1 MPRLYPDNLISD
13 VLDRCNIVELISSY
27 IPLKRAGRN
36 FRANCPFHAEKT
48 PSFIVSTDKQI
59 FHCFGCGQG
68 GNAITFVMQY
78 EKVGFR
84 EALEIVAQRCGV
96 PLPEPEL
103 TASQKG
109 KEDYR
114 KTLQGLYEQA
124 ASFYHARLLQAAD
137 AKAAR
142 NYLPA
147 RGISKETAQRFRLGY
162 APGEWD
168 SLIAYFKSQK
178 ISLAALDKSGLVV
191 AKENGGYYD
200 RYRNRIMFPIA
211 DVKGR
216 VIAFGGRVLDE
227 SLPKYINSPET
238 AIYIKGKN
246 LFGLDVSKEYIRQA
260 DQVVVVEGYLDMI
273 VPFEAGVK
281 NIVASLG
288 TALTE
293 DQIRLIKRFT
303 NRVVLLY
310 DPDLAGEMATLR
322 ALDLLI
328 KEDMDVRIAGLP
340 QGEDP
345 DAFVRHNGG
354 AALKDVIDKALPIFD
369 YKLNLLLAKYDAK
382 STHGKDKIVR
392 EILPTIHQFR
402 HHTTRAEYVKRTAA
416 SVGVD
421 EEALMQDLKN
431 TVETI
436 QADATST
443 DGAIALNAMEH
454 QRLTEI
460 PVTERMLVKLML
472 EEMHLIDHLRQ
483 LIEPS
488 DFVSD
493 KLRKIVTFI
502 FDFFDQG
509 KNFKPNVLMHY
520 LDDDDAINIIAELA
534 ALDIHNCPEKE
545 KLIEDCVRRLKRDK
559 ILHRCQ
565 ELHHRIQEAQSSGN
579 EEVLQHLVVEY
590 NDLIKQ
596 RSNENAIDEAA
607 AKSGR
612 HS

>member
-48 PSFIVSTDKQI
+48 PSFIVSADKQI

-84 EALEIVAQRCGV
+84 EALEVVAQRCGI

-103 TASQKG
+103 TPSQKG
-109 KEDYR
+109 REDY
-114 KTLQGLYEQA
+114 KKILHGLYEQA
-124 ASFYHARLLQAAD
+124 ASFYHTRLFQAPD
-137 AKAAR
+137 AKNAR
-142 NYLPA
+142 NYLSA

-162 APGEWD
+162 APEEWD

-216 VIAFGGRVLDE
+216 VIAFGGRVLDD

-238 AIYIKGKN
+238 AVYIKGKN

-310 DPDLAGEMATLR
+310 DPDAAGEMATLR
-322 ALDLLI
+322 ALELLI
-328 KEDMDVRIAGLP
+328 KEDMDIRIAGLP
-340 QGEDP
+340 KGKDP

-354 AALKDVIDKALPIFD
+354 DALKETIDKALPIFD

-392 EILPTIHQFR
+392 EILPTIQHFK

-421 EEALMQDLKN
+421 EKALLQDLKN
-431 TVETI
+431 MAETVRP
-436 QADATST
+436 AAAPDSDALAFS
-443 DGAIALNAMEH
+443 ALEH

-493 KLRKIVTFI
+493 KLRKIAAFI

-509 KNFKPNVLMHY
+509 KNLKPNVLMHY
-520 LDDDDAINIIAELA
+520 LDDDEAINIIAELA

-565 ELHHRIQEAQSSGN
+565 ELHNRIREAQTSGDEN
-579 EEVLQHLVVEY
+579 KLHHLVLEY
-590 NDLIKQ
+590 NNLIKQ
-596 RSNENAIDEAA
+596 RSAETAGYGTA
-607 AKSGR
+607 AKSDR
-612 HS
+612 RP

>member
-48 PSFIVSTDKQI
+48 PSFIVSADKQI

-84 EALEIVAQRCGV
+84 EALETVAQRCGV

-103 TASQKG
+103 TPSQKDR
-109 KEDYR
+109 EDSR
-114 KTLQGLYEQA
+114 KILQGLYEQA
-124 ASFYHARLLQAAD
+124 ASFYHVRLFQAPD
-137 AKAAR
+137 AKIAR
-142 NYLPA
+142 NYLA
-147 RGISKETAQRFRLGY
+147 DRGISKETAQRFRLGY
-162 APGEWD
+162 APGGWD
-168 SLIAYFKSQK
+168 NLIVHFKSQK
-178 ISLAALDKSGLVV
+178 VSLATLDKSGLVV

-211 DVKGR
+211 DVRGR
-216 VIAFGGRVLDE
+216 VIALGGRVLDDT
-227 SLPKYINSPET
+227 LPKYINSPET
-238 AIYIKGKN
+238 AIYVKGKN

-260 DQVVVVEGYLDMI
+260 DQAIVVEGYLDMI
-273 VPFEAGVK
+273 VPFEAGIK

-310 DPDLAGEMATLR
+310 DPDAAGEMATLR
-322 ALDLLI
+322 ALELLI
-328 KEDMDVRIAGLP
+328 KEDMDVRIANLP
-340 QGEDP
+340 KGQDP
-345 DAFVRHNGG
+345 DAFVRHNG
-354 AALKDVIDKALPIFD
+354 ASALKESIDKALPIFD
-369 YKLNLLLAKYDAK
+369 YKLNLLLSKYDAR

-392 EILPTIHQFR
+392 EILPTIRQFT
-402 HHTTRAEYVKRTAA
+402 HHTTRVEYVKRTAA
-416 SVGVD
+416 SVDVD
-421 EEALMQDLKN
+421 EEALLQDLKN
-431 TVETI
+431 IEENAPMDTSRHE
-436 QADATST
+436 DA
-443 DGAIALNAMEH
+443 ALSAMEH

-460 PVTERMLVKLML
+460 PITERMLVKLML

-483 LIEPS
+483 LIQPS

-493 KLRKIVTFI
+493 KLRKIVAFI
-502 FDFFDQG
+502 FDFFEQG
-509 KNFKPNVLMHY
+509 KNLKPNVLMHY

-534 ALDIHNCPEKE
+534 ALDIHNCPQKD

-559 ILHRCQ
+559 ILHLCQ
-565 ELHHRIQEAQSSGN
+565 EMQHRIQEAQSSGN
-579 EEVLQHLVVEY
+579 EEALRHLVLEY

-596 RSNENAIDEAA
+596 RSNETTAYGAA
-607 AKSGR
+607 ARSDR

>member
-1 MPRLYPDNLISD
+1 LQYRRAHFFVYPAQ
-13 VLDRCNIVELISSY
+13 
-27 IPLKRAGRN
+27 AGRKELPRQ
-36 FRANCPFHAEKT
+36 FPFHAEKT

-84 EALEIVAQRCGV
+84 EALETVAQRCGI

-103 TASQKG
+103 TPSQKG
-109 KEDYR
+109 REDYR
-114 KTLQGLYEQA
+114 KILHGLYEQT
-124 ASFYHARLLQAAD
+124 ASFYHTRLFQAPD
-137 AKAAR
+137 AKNAR
-142 NYLPA
+142 NYLSA

-168 SLIAYFKSQK
+168 GLIAYFKSQK

-200 RYRNRIMFPIA
+200 RYRSRIMFPIA

-216 VIAFGGRVLDE
+216 VIAFGGRVLDD

-238 AIYIKGKN
+238 AVYIKGKN
-246 LFGLDVSKEYIRQA
+246 LFGLDVSKEHIRQA

-293 DQIRLIKRFT
+293 DQVRLIKRFT

-310 DPDLAGEMATLR
+310 DPDAAGEMATLR
-322 ALDLLI
+322 ALELLI
-328 KEDMDVRIAGLP
+328 KEDMDIRIAGLP
-340 QGEDP
+340 KGEDP

-354 AALKDVIDKALPIFD
+354 GALKEIIDKALPIFD
-369 YKLNLLLAKYDAK
+369 YKLDLLLAKYDAK

-392 EILPTIHQFR
+392 EILPTIQHFK

-421 EEALMQDLKN
+421 EEALLQDLKN
-431 TVETI
+431 TAET
-436 QADATST
+436 ARPDSAPDNDAP
-443 DGAIALNAMEH
+443 ALSALEH

-460 PVTERMLVKLML
+460 PVTERMLVKLMF
-472 EEMHLIDHLRQ
+472 EEMHLIDRLRQ

-509 KNFKPNVLMHY
+509 KNLKPNVLMHY
-520 LDDDDAINIIAELA
+520 LDDDEAINIIAELA
-534 ALDIHNCPEKE
+534 TLDIHNCPEKE

-565 ELHHRIQEAQSSGN
+565 ELHNRIREAQTSGDEN
-579 EEVLQHLVVEY
+579 KLHHLVLEY
-590 NDLIKQ
+590 NNLIKQ
-596 RSNENAIDEAA
+596 RSAETAGYGTA
-607 AKSGR
+607 AKSDK
-612 HS
+612 HP

>member
-84 EALEIVAQRCGV
+84 EALETVAQRCGI

-103 TASQKG
+103 TPSQKG
-109 KEDYR
+109 REDNR

-124 ASFYHARLLQAAD
+124 ASFYHARLFQASD
-137 AKAAR
+137 AKNAR
-142 NYLPA
+142 NYLA
-147 RGISKETAQRFRLGY
+147 GRGISKETAQRFRLGH
-162 APGEWD
+162 APEGWD
-168 SLIAYFKSQK
+168 SLIAHFKSQK
-178 ISLAALDKSGLVV
+178 VSLAALDKSGLIV

-211 DVKGR
+211 DIKGR
-216 VIAFGGRVLDE
+216 VIAFGGRVLDD

-238 AIYIKGKN
+238 AVYIKGKN

-310 DPDLAGEMATLR
+310 DPDAAGEMATLR
-322 ALDLLI
+322 ALELLI
-328 KEDMDVRIAGLP
+328 KEDMDIRIASLP
-340 QGEDP
+340 KGKDP

-354 AALKDVIDKALPIFD
+354 GALKEIIDKALPIFD

-392 EILPTIHQFR
+392 EILPTIRHFK
-402 HHTTRAEYVKRTAA
+402 HHTTRAEYVKRAAA

-421 EEALMQDLKN
+421 EEALLQDLKN
-431 TVETI
+431 MTET
-436 QADATST
+436 ARPAAAPDNDALAFS
-443 DGAIALNAMEH
+443 ALEH

-493 KLRKIVTFI
+493 ELRKIVTFI

-509 KNFKPNVLMHY
+509 KNLKPNVLMHY
-520 LDDDDAINIIAELA
+520 LDDDEAINIIAELA

-565 ELHHRIQEAQSSGN
+565 ELHNRIREAQTSGD
-579 EEVLQHLVVEY
+579 EGKLHHLVLEY
-590 NDLIKQ
+590 NNLIKK
-596 RSNENAIDEAA
+596 RSAETAGYGTA
-607 AKSGR
+607 AKSDR
-612 HS
+612 HP